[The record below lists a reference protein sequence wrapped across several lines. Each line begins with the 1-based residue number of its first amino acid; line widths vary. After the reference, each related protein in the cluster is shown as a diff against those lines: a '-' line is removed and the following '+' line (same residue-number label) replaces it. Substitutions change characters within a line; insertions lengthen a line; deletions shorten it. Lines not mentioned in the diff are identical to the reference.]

1 VRLLSRYSPIAREII
16 SFIPLRHLDLF
27 SNKLSSFPATKG
39 LTNLERL
46 DLGDNSLAALPE
58 ELSCCSKLTRL
69 HCYGNKLAD
78 LPEQWKALTSLV
90 DVSFRWNKLS
100 KVPEFLLSTSKLE
113 ILDLS
118 GNPMVDF
125 GASGCDLAAAWPRL
139 GKLNLYACKIP
150 SLPDELLS
158 KKLMPHLKSI
168 LIGRTPMVDTVPPQN
183 LPQHLLDPLA
193 GSPTAAAV
201 RSPISNREIVI
212 DRIRG
217 CIYGNAIGDALGLA
231 SEFTRADMAKHFYG
245 YLPRCISYADILR
258 DDHRFN
264 WIPGDWTDDTDQML
278 LILDS
283 VFEKNV
289 RIPEHIPIVSRL
301 PKFTLHHL
309 NYFRAVK

>member
-1 VRLLSRYSPIAREII
+1 
-16 SFIPLRHLDLF
+16 
-27 SNKLSSFPATKG
+27 
-39 LTNLERL
+39 LERL
-46 DLGDNSLAALPE
+46 DLGDNSLTALPE

-118 GNPMVDF
+118 GNPMTDF
-125 GASGCDLAAAWPRL
+125 GASGSDLAAAWPRL
-139 GKLNLYACKIP
+139 RKLNLYACKIS
-150 SLPDELLS
+150 SLPDEFLS
-158 KKLMPHLKSI
+158 KKLLPHLASI

-193 GSPTAAAV
+193 GSPPVATV
-201 RSPISNREIVI
+201 RPPNSNREII
-212 DRIRG
+212 SDRIRG

-245 YLPRCISYADILR
+245 YLPGGISYADILR

-283 VFEKNV
+283 IFEKNV
-289 RIPEHIPIVSRL
+289 RIPEHVSIISWSHCFSL
-301 PKFTLHHL
+301 LHLH
-309 NYFRAVK
+309 YFREVK